1 MRIILIYKDAIV
13 LTLNLKEAATG
24 QWHRIHATSAHH
36 QRMEE
41 LGFLPMEKV
50 KVLRSSW
57 FNKGALV
64 VQVGDAVFALRPGEA
79 QMVTLEPTA

>member
-1 MRIILIYKDAIV
+1 MIIM
-13 LTLNLKEAATG
+13 NLKSAQIG
-24 QWHRIHATSAHH
+24 KWHRIQTTSAAN

-50 KVLRSSW
+50 KVLRRSW
-57 FNKGALV
+57 FKNGALV

-79 QMVTLEPTA
+79 QMVNLEPSA

>member
-1 MRIILIYKDAIV
+1 M
-13 LTLNLKEAATG
+13 LTLNLKEAAIG
-24 QWHRIHATSAHH
+24 RWHRIQATSAST

-50 KVLRSSW
+50 KVLRRSW
-57 FNKGALV
+57 FKNGALV

-79 QMVTLEPTA
+79 QMVTLEPMA

>member
-1 MRIILIYKDAIV
+1 MILIYKEAVV
-13 LTLNLKEAATG
+13 LTLNLKEAAIG
-24 QWHRIHATSAHH
+24 QWHRIQTTSVHH

-50 KVLRSSW
+50 KVLRRSW
-57 FNKGALV
+57 FRNGALV

-79 QMVTLEPTA
+79 QMVSLEPTA